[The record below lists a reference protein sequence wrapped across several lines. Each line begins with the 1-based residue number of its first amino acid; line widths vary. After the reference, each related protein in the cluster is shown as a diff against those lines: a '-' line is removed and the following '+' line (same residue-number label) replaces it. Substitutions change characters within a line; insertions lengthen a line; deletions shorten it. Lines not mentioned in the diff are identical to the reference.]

1 MSSAA
6 VKLETGESFDDYV
19 RSPEVHATGLK
30 NLLVSPLL
38 YKRRQEV
45 PMSDSDTLRVG
56 RAAHTAILEHDRFLL
71 DYALWTGKVRRGKEW
86 EAFVAA
92 QGKRTIL
99 TAAQYKQALRMRDAV
114 QAHPVA
120 SKLLSDRAARRE
132 VSLRWT
138 HPRTGIKCKARID
151 WLGSALID
159 IKSTRNP
166 DPRKFA
172 ADAARLGYVFQ
183 LAFYDDGRAANKLPP
198 APVKIVSVQNVEP
211 YDVVVFDLDE
221 RTLAI
226 GREQV
231 EAAFDL
237 LVRCQA
243 ANDWPGLASEEVTL
257 RLPAWAAP
265 DYDED
270 GPDESQ
276 PIEDV
281 EF

>member
-6 VKLETGESFDDYV
+6 LKLETGEPFENYV

-38 YKRRQEV
+38 YKRRQEA
-45 PMSDSDTLRVG
+45 PMSESDTLRVG
-56 RAAHTAILEHDRFLL
+56 RAAHTAILEPDRFLL
-71 DYALWTGKVRRGKEW
+71 DYTLWTGKVRRGKEW
-86 EAFVAA
+86 DAFVAS

-99 TAAQYKQALRMRDAV
+99 TAAQYKQALKMRDAV
-114 QAHPVA
+114 RAHPVA
-120 SKLLSDRAARRE
+120 SRLLSEQAAQRE

-138 HPRTGIKCKARID
+138 HARTGVKCKARVD
-151 WLGSALID
+151 WLGSVLVD

-183 LAFYDDGRAANKLPP
+183 LAFYDDGRAANQLPP

-226 GREQV
+226 GREQI
-231 EAAFDL
+231 EKALDL
-237 LVRCQA
+237 LVHCTAR
-243 ANDWPGLASEEVTL
+243 NEWPGIAPEEVAL
-257 RLPAWAAP
+257 KLPAWAAP

-270 GPDESQ
+270 APDQSQ

-281 EF
+281 DF